1 MRFLWIFLKKEVE
14 KNYSNKKK
22 SWNRFK
28 IILLP
33 CRLMVKISMISTLW
47 RWPRPPGSS
56 RLFYGIPRRHHRI
69 GKVADTQASILG
81 VLWGEEGE
89 REGASFTS
97 QGFVGVRRSG
107 STVSYIRVNYLDD
120 INIGALA
127 FRSLRVKRVLS
138 LPPLPPPLCV
148 LYIAVRRD
156 EISRNLFRKVSS
168 RMPWRILFRFKIVLS
183 RMDPLF
189 AINGRRWGL
198 VSKFDVKRFEKSWKN
213 RGISNPRANSRVIE
227 SN

>member
-1 MRFLWIFLKKEVE
+1 M
-14 KNYSNKKK
+14 
-22 SWNRFK
+22 
-28 IILLP
+28 
-33 CRLMVKISMISTLW
+33 
-47 RWPRPPGSS
+47 
-56 RLFYGIPRRHHRI
+56 
-69 GKVADTQASILG
+69 
-81 VLWGEEGE
+81 
-89 REGASFTS
+89 
-97 QGFVGVRRSG
+97 GVRRSG

-148 LYIAVRRD
+148 LYIAVKRD

-189 AINGRRWGL
+189 AINDRR
-198 VSKFDVKRFEKSWKN
+198 
-213 RGISNPRANSRVIE
+213 
-227 SN
+227 